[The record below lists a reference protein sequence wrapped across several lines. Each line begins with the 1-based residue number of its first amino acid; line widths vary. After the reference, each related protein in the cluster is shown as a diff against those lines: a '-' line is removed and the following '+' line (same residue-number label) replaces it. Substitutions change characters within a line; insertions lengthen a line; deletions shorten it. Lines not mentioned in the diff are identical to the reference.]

1 METAYSIRNKMPKAE
16 EGANSDFHNYHVV
29 RFKWSA
35 LNNKIEKSQG
45 THRDRIVQPNQKGK
59 NEPTESMPSE
69 T

>member
-35 LNNKIEKSQG
+35 LNNKIENLKA
-45 THRDRIVQPNQKGK
+45 HVEI
-59 NEPTESMPSE
+59 E
-69 T
+69 